1 VMLDLVT
8 SKPGLVSLSTPVDGA
23 TNVDIS
29 PTFTWTAIPGAD
41 TYSIEIASDPAFANI
56 VDAASVEDTS
66 YTTGVTL
73 EALTTYYWRVRGAN
87 TCGEGEPSP
96 AFSFTTVNLI
106 CRAPGLQI
114 PDASPPGVTD
124 TLTVPG
130 SGAISDLNV
139 SLNVTHPFV
148 GDLSFILTHVD
159 TGTSARIVDRPG
171 VPALRFGCDGAD
183 IVATLDDAAASPV
196 ENECADTTPTIN
208 GTFSPNEALAA
219 FNGEDLN
226 GTWTLTAI
234 DSAAPDPGTLN
245 AWCLA
250 PTTPVSDR
258 DGDGI
263 GDDRDNCTLV
273 ANPTQHDTDGD
284 GFGNQCDGDF
294 NQDCQENF
302 GDLGI
307 MRPNFFM
314 TGDLVTDMNGD
325 GVTNFGDL
333 ALLKSR
339 FFTPPGPSGVAS
351 CP

>member
-1 VMLDLVT
+1 VPYAGVDA
-8 SKPGLVSLSTPVDGA
+8 GLSQL
-23 TNVDIS
+23 
-29 PTFTWTAIPGAD
+29 
-41 TYSIEIASDPAFANI
+41 
-56 VDAASVEDTS
+56 DAASVEDTS

-250 PTTPVSDR
+250 PTTPVSDS